1 MPATGTQEVLMP
13 RRRLA
18 MLIASVLL
26 LVTGASGD
34 VSGLGDQITL
44 GSKPGVA
51 SGSNVIEMGA
61 KPGIASG
68 SNIVS

>member
-1 MPATGTQEVLMP
+1 MPATDTQEVLMP

-18 MLIASVLL
+18 MLIASALL
-26 LVTGASGD
+26 LVAGTIGD
-34 VSGLGDQITL
+34 VSGLDDHITL
-44 GSKPGVA
+44 
-51 SGSNVIEMGA
+51 GA